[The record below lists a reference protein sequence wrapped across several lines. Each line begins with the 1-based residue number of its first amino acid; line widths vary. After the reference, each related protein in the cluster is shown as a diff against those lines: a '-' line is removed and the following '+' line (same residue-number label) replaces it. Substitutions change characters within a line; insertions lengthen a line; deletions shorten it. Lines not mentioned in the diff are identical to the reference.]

1 MSRVFLIGATGGVG
15 RILRKRLTTAGHQVS
30 GLHRLESQAD
40 DLVADD
46 VTPVSGDLMNTSSE
60 RLAEAMRGCDVVVF
74 SAGAGGAG
82 VDQTD
87 GIDGRGARFATEAA
101 RLAGI
106 NRFLMVSAF
115 PEAGRGKTVSPTFE
129 HYMQVK
135 KQADV
140 MLAATPLDWV
150 ILRPGTLVNE
160 PGSGKVRTGLAIP
173 YGTVPRE
180 DVAAVLHGLIE
191 QPQVKRVII
200 ELTSGEQP
208 VETAVGNMAAFSGES
223 PQALV

>member
-15 RILRKRLTTAGHQVS
+15 RQLRKRLVNAGHHVT
-30 GLHRLESQAD
+30 GLHRQDLQAD
-40 DLVADD
+40 ELVADG
-46 VTPVSGDLMNTSSE
+46 VTPVNGDLLNTSSE
-60 RLAEAMRGCDVVVF
+60 RLAETMRGCDIVVF

-82 VDQTD
+82 VDLTE

-101 RLAGI
+101 MLAGI
-106 NRFLMVSAF
+106 SRFLLVSAF

-140 MLAATPLDWV
+140 MLAATPLEWV

-160 PGSGKVRTGLAIP
+160 PGNGKVRMGLAIP

-180 DVAAVLHGLIE
+180 DVAAVLHSLIE

-200 ELTSGEQP
+200 ELTSGEQAIGD
-208 VETAVGNMAAFSGES
+208 AVGSMAAFSGR
-223 PQALV
+223 